1 MFSTWVLIYHILGTK
16 NNWTGKI
23 KSCYYIWRHLSLI
36 LLYFLFFFS
45 PQLEENL
52 LLCSS
57 RKIANSSQETA
68 TYYKM
73 QCFPSHIICLASLT
87 IWVERFLSGD
97 LWLSYISCK
106 VSRHLSL
113 RRTHWHGVSGLNMCG
128 FLSESPTLTSPI
140 LLLQRSWPT
149 QRPHCAGSAGTQGD
163 HFPSSLFA

>member
-1 MFSTWVLIYHILGTK
+1 MLIYRILGAK
-16 NNWTGKI
+16 NNWIGKI

-36 LLYFLFFFS
+36 LLHFIFFLS

-57 RKIANSSQETA
+57 RKISNSSQETA
-68 TYYKM
+68 TFYKM
-73 QCFPSHIICLASLT
+73 QCFPSHIIYLASLT

-97 LWLSYISCK
+97 LWLSYIFCK
-106 VSRHLSL
+106 VSRRLSF

-149 QRPHCAGSAGTQGD
+149 QHPRCAGSAGTQGD
-163 HFPSSLFA
+163 HFLSSLFA